1 MDRQRSRL
9 QISELWAQRC
19 PGHLSFG
26 CSEELKIIQL
36 FGPGW
41 WFGTF
46 FAYIGN
52 NHPNWLISSEE
63 LKPSTRKWLFFSIK
77 THGVRVHVKGHSSV
91 VLCVRAVSG
100 TQWCLPEDTETSG
113 AWSRWVCGSGKL
125 KRTGK
130 GTEAGGVT
138 PPPTGPYPSL
148 LWCVFR
154 VGSMI
159 CRDIMEPRS
168 FMMLLI
174 VYSLIPMSGPSLRA
188 KSAATEEKK
197 GHFCSVALLHLHSC
211 QTVLQPLLPQISSF
225 SWHLVAS

>member
-1 MDRQRSRL
+1 MGFPSVSKANPV
-9 QISELWAQRC
+9 IFVWVFWLWLR
-19 PGHLSFG
+19 PLS
-26 CSEELKIIQL
+26 L
-36 FGPGW
+36 F
-41 WFGTF
+41 
-46 FAYIGN
+46 A
-52 NHPNWLISSEE
+52 S
-63 LKPSTRKWLFFSIK
+63 LFFLLAKRKSGRGI
-77 THGVRVHVKGHSSV
+77 
-91 VLCVRAVSG
+91 CV
-100 TQWCLPEDTETSG
+100 
-113 AWSRWVCGSGKL
+113 
-125 KRTGK
+125 
-130 GTEAGGVT
+130 
-138 PPPTGPYPSL
+138 PSL